1 MLNENVDDKDLN
13 LDVNDKSEDK
23 SNENEENGD
32 EKEKADSWKD
42 KQTVPYRRLEAT
54 SRKAQKLEEEL
65 NDLKG
70 KFEALTQKPSDK
82 PKGVWDNKI
91 KNANSWDEVF
101 DELPQQFLKALSENP
116 EMKSQLIKSFKT
128 ELKNEEKQVEEKVNI
143 EIEDLWDKDIITSKD
158 QENRVIKYAIKESE
172 ESGEYIPLAVAV
184 RMMKKEGVWDKK
196 IEDRKEANSKV
207 RPGGSGG
214 NSKGEKTNYGRWKHE
229 SVDTIIS
236 NAASKFDK

>member
-13 LDVNDKSEDK
+13 LNVDDKSE
-23 SNENEENGD
+23 
-32 EKEKADSWKD
+32 EKEDNGNEKENSDSWKD

-70 KFEALTQKPSDK
+70 KFETLTQKPTNT
-82 PKGVWDNKI
+82 PKGVWDNRI

-101 DELPQQFLKALSENP
+101 DELPQQFLKVLLENP
-116 EMKSQLIKSFKT
+116 EMKSQFVNSVRS
-128 ELKNEEKQVEEKVNI
+128 ELKNEEKQVEEKVDK
-143 EIEDLWDKDIITSKD
+143 EIDDLWEKDIITTKD

-172 ESGEYIPLAVAV
+172 ESGDYVPLAVAV

-196 IEDRKEANSKV
+196 IEDRKEANSKI
-207 RPGGSGG
+207 RPGNSSG
-214 NSKGEKTNYGRWKHE
+214 NSSTGEKTNYGRWKHE
-229 SVDTIIS
+229 SVDTLIS

>member
-13 LDVNDKSEDK
+13 LDFNDKSEEEK
-23 SNENEENGD
+23 EENGD
-32 EKEKADSWKD
+32 DKEKSDDWKD

-70 KFEALTQKPSDK
+70 KFETLTKKPTET
-82 PKGVWDNKI
+82 PKGVWDNRI
-91 KNANSWDEVF
+91 KNAQSWDEVF
-101 DELPQQFLKALSENP
+101 DELPKQFLKVLLENP
-116 EMKSQLIKSFKT
+116 EMKTQFVSSVKN
-128 ELKNEEKQVEEKVNI
+128 ELKNEEKQVEEKVNR
-143 EIEDLWDKDIITSKD
+143 EIDDLWEKDIITSKD

-172 ESGEYIPLAVAV
+172 ESGDYVPLAVAV

-196 IEDRKEANSKV
+196 IEDRKDANSKV
-207 RPGGSGG
+207 RPGGSSGS
-214 NSKGEKTNYGRWKHE
+214 SKTGEKTNYGRWKHE
-229 SVDTIIS
+229 SVDTLIS